1 MRRRDLLCGIA
12 ATSSIAVAGCSGLS
26 DDNENR
32 KTSHRHLGTNVV
44 RFEVPTDIKQTVFI
58 EDLFQKRDET
68 VEMLVSPHLE
78 LKGDYQLG
86 IKRTTVSL
94 YADDWVDQW
103 KQSWTDQAGLEGA
116 LTFEPETER
125 TEISVI
131 ITAETEFEAGG
142 SIDTSRSEE
151 IQFRSN
157 TN

>member
-1 MRRRDLLCGIA
+1 M
-12 ATSSIAVAGCSGLS
+12 
-26 DDNENR
+26 
-32 KTSHRHLGTNVV
+32 
-44 RFEVPTDIKQTVFI
+44 FI

-116 LTFEPETER
+116 LTFEPETEI

>member
-1 MRRRDLLCGIA
+1 M
-12 ATSSIAVAGCSGLS
+12 
-26 DDNENR
+26 
-32 KTSHRHLGTNVV
+32 GTNVV